1 MELTPRDIKK
11 YRKRAINDLYWL
23 NAKVLGHEK
32 LGEFRMTYRAHYALC
47 RFAERRTTIPEIDN
61 CRVQL
66 IQVGRGW
73 GKSLLVT
80 KGRTIQR
87 LLADVNWAAGIM
99 NERQENA
106 NKFLGMIK
114 AEFEQNDFLRA
125 LFPDHMPD
133 FRKTTWKADHIII
146 NRTRANP
153 MNPSVLAAGV
163 EATVTGVHMSEWIC
177 DDLLS
182 EDMARNMKA
191 GLVTEVEKVNQ
202 KVIQVQPLLVH
213 PKKSPITFIGTPWY
227 PGDTYEFIED
237 LFGRGEKEIRFIW
250 TLKLPD
256 GEPQAVELI
265 QKGELAIFRF
275 KPKQDGVC
283 VFPEMFDSETL
294 DKLRKDDPVFY
305 SAQYELNPIAAGLA
319 TFKEEWLNEF
329 EWESNHQI
337 RFRDHDGRLHF
348 ENLRNLTTLI
358 SVDPAQSKKESAART
373 AIAVVGT
380 DGKRLF
386 LLESFADRIKP
397 LDQGHKILELYRR
410 YSPTRIVIEDVAYQV
425 ALADILTL
433 IGNQEGIR
441 FPIYTF
447 KPGPDLKKTARIE
460 SLEPY
465 FRKGLIYYHKTQKT
479 FLDEYIRFSPDVKGM
494 TVDTLDGL
502 AMQKESWEHLSFLGT
517 RDDNSFL
524 ERWKKGQQSKINKI
538 RDHAKRRTRALNYDE
553 SHL

>member
-1 MELTPRDIKK
+1 
-11 YRKRAINDLYWL
+11 
-23 NAKVLGHEK
+23 
-32 LGEFRMTYRAHYALC
+32 MTYPAHYALC
-47 RFAERRTTIPEIDN
+47 RFAERRTGIPDIDN
-61 CRVQL
+61 SRVQL

-80 KGRTIQR
+80 KGRTMQR
-87 LLADVNWAAGIM
+87 LLADQNWAAGIM

-106 NKFLGMIK
+106 NKLLGMIK
-114 AEFEQNDFLRA
+114 AEFEQNEFLQF
-125 LFPDHMPD
+125 LFPEHIPD
-133 FRKTTWKADHIII
+133 LRKTTWKVDHIVI

-163 EATVTGVHMSEWIC
+163 DATVTGVHMGEWIC

-202 KVIQVQPLLVH
+202 KVISVQPLLVH

-227 PGDTYEFIED
+227 PGDTYEYIEE
-237 LFGRGEKEIRFIW
+237 LFGRGEKGTKYIW
-250 TLKLPD
+250 SLKLPS
-256 GEPQAVELI
+256 GETQAVELI

-275 KPKQDGVC
+275 KPRQDGVC
-283 VFPEMFDSETL
+283 VFPEMFDDDTL
-294 DKLRKDDPVFY
+294 DKLREDDPVFY

-319 TFKEEWLNEF
+319 TFKEEWLQEF
-329 EWESNHQI
+329 EWETNQQI
-337 RFRDHDGRLHF
+337 RFKNHEGRVQY

-358 SVDPAQSKKESAART
+358 SVDPAQSKKVSAART
-373 AIAVVGT
+373 AVVVLGS
-380 DGKRLF
+380 DGRRLF
-386 LLESFADRIKP
+386 LLEAFADRIKP

-410 YSPTRIVIEDVAYQV
+410 YRPSRIVIEDVAYQV

-433 IGNQEGIR
+433 IGNQEGIQ

-465 FRKGLIYYHKTQKT
+465 FRKGLVYYNKAMKK
-479 FLDEYIRFSPDVKGM
+479 FLDEFIRFSPDVKGG
-494 TVDTLDGL
+494 TVDILDAL
-502 AMQKESWEHLSFLGT
+502 AMQKESWEHLSFLGSSE
-517 RDDNSFL
+517 DNTL
-524 ERWKKGQQSKINKI
+524 REQWKHKEAGAIQRIK
-538 RDHAKRRTRALNYDE
+538 DHAKRKTRALEFDHKDRWLHY
-553 SHL
+553 